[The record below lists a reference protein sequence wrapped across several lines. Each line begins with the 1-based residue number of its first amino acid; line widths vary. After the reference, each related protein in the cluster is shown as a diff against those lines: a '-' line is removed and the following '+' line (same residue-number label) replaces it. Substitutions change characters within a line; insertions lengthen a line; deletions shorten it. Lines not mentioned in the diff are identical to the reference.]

1 MKRDSLVWTL
11 FGAFG
16 AGAVTMY
23 FADPNRGRR
32 RRAILRDSFVHSGHE
47 IGKFVQRFGRD
58 VEHRAE
64 GAIAET
70 RSMLE
75 GEDDASDGVLEQR
88 IRTAVGRTVSH
99 PHAVEVNCTGGSVF
113 LGGWVLADEVAEL
126 TSTVRAVRGVKELS
140 TFLNTTDHPEHI
152 SDLQGGGRRRGLSQF
167 LQQSWSPTARVLAG
181 CAGAGLIVYGATHR
195 KLIGKTL
202 GINGAI
208 LLARSVLNAPL
219 KSIIGADET
228 TGIRIQKTVYVDGT
242 TAELYEFWKNPQ
254 NYPKVFAHVKQITPE
269 QNGIFLWQVASPAD
283 IPLSWRGRITRL
295 VPGERVEFWSLP
307 ESIIENR
314 GVIHL
319 EAQKD
324 GRTRVQIEMIYNPP
338 AGLLG
343 HAVATLLGLDPKSA
357 LDKDMVQLQSL
368 FELGKA
374 KVSGHEVTKG
384 ELKAQNAPAA

>member
-1 MKRDSLVWTL
+1 MKKKDLGWTL
-11 FGAFG
+11 LGAFG
-16 AGAVTMY
+16 AGALTMY
-23 FADPNRGRR
+23 IADPNRGKR
-32 RRAILRDSFVHSGHE
+32 RRATLRDALVHSGHQVE
-47 IGKFVQRFGRD
+47 RFAQRFGRD
-58 VEHRAE
+58 IEHRTE
-64 GAIAET
+64 GAIAVT
-70 RSMLE
+70 RSMFE

-88 IRTAVGRTVSH
+88 IRTTVGRAVSH

-126 TSTVRAVRGVKELS
+126 TSAVRSVRGVKELS

-152 SDLQGGGRRRGLSQF
+152 SDLQGGGRRRRLPEF

-181 CAGAGLIVYGATHR
+181 CAGAGLIAYCATHR
-195 KLIGKTL
+195 KFIGKTL
-202 GINGAI
+202 GVNGAI

-219 KSIIGADET
+219 KNIIGADET
-228 TGIRIQKTVYVDGT
+228 TGIRIQKTAYVEGT

-254 NYPKVFAHVKQITPE
+254 NYPKVFAHIKQITPE
-269 QNGIFLWQVASPAD
+269 QNGIFLWQVAGPAGV
-283 IPLSWRGRITRL
+283 PLTWRGRITRL
-295 VPGERVEFWSLP
+295 VPGQRIEFCSLP

-319 EAQKD
+319 ESEKD
-324 GRTRVQIEMIYNPP
+324 GGTRVQIEMTYNPP

-343 HAVATLLGLDPKSA
+343 HAVATLFGLDPKSA

-374 KVSGHEVTKG
+374 KVSGHEVTKS
-384 ELKAQNAPAA
+384 ELKTENVPAA